1 MNAMT
6 GRLVNKV
13 AIITGGGSGIGRAS
27 AELFASQGAAVVLA
41 EISEA
46 TGNEVQRQ
54 IHDRGGQATFIRTD
68 VTDAKSVQDMVG
80 QAEKTYGAV
89 HILHNNAVEV
99 TFVNEQDRRV
109 TELPEDVWHRMLAV
123 VLTGVFHCCKYAGR
137 AIARAG
143 GGAIINTATTDA
155 LVGCP
160 GLDAYTA
167 AKGGVVAMTRSMAA
181 GLARDSIRVN
191 AICPGC
197 VATPHQMKWLDDPQS
212 RWQVESLHLL
222 GLLDAQDIANFA
234 LYLAGDEAAK
244 VTGGIFPIDSGLT
257 AFKSPVDVMAA
268 VGGQSAPTHK

>member
-1 MNAMT
+1 MA
-6 GRLVNKV
+6 GRLDNKV
-13 AIITGGGSGIGRAS
+13 AIITGSGSGIGRAT
-27 AELFASQGAAVVLA
+27 AELFASQGAGVVLA

-46 TGNEVQRQ
+46 AGNDVQKSIADQ
-54 IHDRGGQATFIRTD
+54 GGRATFIRTD
-68 VTDAKSVQDMVG
+68 VTDAKSVQDMVE
-80 QAEKTYGAV
+80 QAKETYGAV

-137 AIARAG
+137 AIAAGG

-155 LVGCP
+155 LIGCP

-167 AKGGVVAMTRSMAA
+167 AKGGVVSLTRSMAA
-181 GLARDSIRVN
+181 GLARDNIRVN
-191 AICPGC
+191 AICPGF
-197 VATPHQMKWLDDPQS
+197 VATPHQMRWLDDPQS
-212 RWQVESLHLL
+212 RREVESLHLL
-222 GLLDAQDIANFA
+222 GLLDARDIANFA
-234 LYLAGDEAAK
+234 LYLASDDAAK

-257 AFKSPVDVMAA
+257 AFKSQVDVMAV

>member
-143 GGAIINTATTDA
+143 VIINTATTDA

-160 GLDAYTA
+160 GLDAYT
-167 AKGGVVAMTRSMAA
+167 
-181 GLARDSIRVN
+181 
-191 AICPGC
+191 
-197 VATPHQMKWLDDPQS
+197 
-212 RWQVESLHLL
+212 
-222 GLLDAQDIANFA
+222 
-234 LYLAGDEAAK
+234 AAK